1 MYVRA
6 RARACLCSVYRVSA
20 YCSSGLAC
28 RGVFQVLK
36 HGAGAG
42 AVEVQ
47 VRLVMCRAAQ
57 SWSGGLTAKCAAGVA
72 VRTDAST
79 VLETSYEFD
88 AEEGRFDGR
97 AALLKNGV
105 ALAVPSAQSIGGVNV
120 TSRAPQQKRVEGL
133 TGGTYAPL
141 ASSPHRAGTRLR

>member
-1 MYVRA
+1 MRVRA
-6 RARACLCSVYRVSA
+6 CELEFSVCARACLCSVYRVSA
-20 YCSSGLAC
+20 YCLFELAC

-88 AEEGRFDGR
+88 AGEGRFDGP

-133 TGGTYAPL
+133 TGGTHAP
-141 ASSPHRAGTRLR
+141 